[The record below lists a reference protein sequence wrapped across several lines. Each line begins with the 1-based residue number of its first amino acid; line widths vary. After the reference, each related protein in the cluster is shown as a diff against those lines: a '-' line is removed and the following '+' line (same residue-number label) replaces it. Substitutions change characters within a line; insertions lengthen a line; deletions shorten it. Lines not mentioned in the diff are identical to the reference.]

1 VSFGDIETRGEID
14 DDGCGGERSMAHHVT
29 GIFSDATAAENAV
42 GLLVDGHFNP
52 EEISIVVSDREGSH
66 EEPVEWDTGVAE
78 GAVGGAALGG
88 VLGAIGGTLVATGLI
103 AAPGLAVL
111 AAGPIVGALKG
122 ALAGGAVGL
131 EVGALAGLGF
141 WEDEAHIHASA
152 LEEGGIVVA
161 VPAEHEHIQDARKIF
176 TEAGADAVRG

>member
-1 VSFGDIETRGEID
+1 
-14 DDGCGGERSMAHHVT
+14 MAHHVT
-29 GIFSDATAAENAV
+29 GIFSEANSAEDAV
-42 GLLVDGHFNP
+42 RRLIDGHFNP
-52 EEISIVVSDREGSH
+52 KEISIVVSDREGSH

-88 VLGAIGGTLVATGLI
+88 LLGALGGTLVATGVI

-131 EVGALAGLGF
+131 EAGALVGLGF
-141 WEDEAHIHASA
+141 WKDEAHIHAKA
-152 LEEGGIVVA
+152 LKKGGIIVA
-161 VPAEHEHIQDARKIF
+161 VPADHEHVEDARKIIS
-176 TEAGADAVRG
+176 EAGAESVQG